1 MDVVLAVEDTGVG
14 IEPASLPYIFESFR
28 QADASTTRRFGG
40 TGLGLA
46 ICRKLSELMG
56 GEIDCASTPG
66 QGSRFWCR
74 FPLQPSAPRP
84 APPPCGLYGVAMER
98 GASRDRLVGVLEEL
112 GAEVACVTRAE
123 AIEPQVA
130 AAFAVWIVDWKHPMF
145 DAWGGA
151 SGWCRQVRANRRQ
164 VRIAALGRLDEAD
177 REAAREAGV
186 MAFLDEP
193 WLVSRLRALLATQQP
208 AAAEQ
213 PGGAPAGTRTP
224 RILLAED
231 NAVNRRIAVLMLAD
245 LGAKLETALNGREA
259 VALVAKAPYDLVL
272 MDLQMPEMGGIEAT
286 RAIRRIE
293 AATNRVR
300 APICA
305 LTAGVLNNERDHCLE
320 AGMDDFLAKP
330 IMKAQLLEVCRRWLA
345 GHLDGSPKQVSSAG
359 GSA

>member
-1 MDVVLAVEDTGVG
+1 
-14 IEPASLPYIFESFR
+14 
-28 QADASTTRRFGG
+28 
-40 TGLGLA
+40 
-46 ICRKLSELMG
+46 
-56 GEIDCASTPG
+56 
-66 QGSRFWCR
+66 
-74 FPLQPSAPRP
+74 
-84 APPPCGLYGVAMER
+84 
-98 GASRDRLVGVLEEL
+98 
-112 GAEVACVTRAE
+112 
-123 AIEPQVA
+123 
-130 AAFAVWIVDWKHPMF
+130 
-145 DAWGGA
+145 
-151 SGWCRQVRANRRQ
+151 
-164 VRIAALGRLDEAD
+164 
-177 REAAREAGV
+177 